1 MWAIWRVVRVMVE
14 AMVNFIPMM
23 SFWLGWIV
31 MVLGLCFS
39 KSFGEIAY
47 FQRIIYWHPNGIG
60 PIRRYIGN
68 YECCI
73 KRYVYLSFL

>member
-1 MWAIWRVVRVMVE
+1 MCVICSVVRVMVV

-23 SFWLGWIV
+23 SFGFGWIV
-31 MVLGLCFS
+31 MVLGLGFS

-47 FQRIIYWHPNGIG
+47 FQRIIHRHPNGIG